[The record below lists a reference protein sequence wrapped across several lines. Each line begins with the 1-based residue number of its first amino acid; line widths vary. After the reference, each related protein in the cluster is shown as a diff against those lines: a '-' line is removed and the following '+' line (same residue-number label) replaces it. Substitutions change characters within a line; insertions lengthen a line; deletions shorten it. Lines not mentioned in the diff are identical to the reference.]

1 MKTKRNKT
9 LMIVAL
15 VSIFACGCPGG
26 FLFYAGFRQ
35 ISQAVGVVNSFEEF
49 LLDIVTGLADGG
61 WLVCPSIVIILIPF
75 FLLLLA
81 VLKKEKKDELEELA
95 PTGVSQ
101 DDPLPPPS

>member
-1 MKTKRNKT
+1 
-9 LMIVAL
+9 MIIAL

-35 ISQAVGVVNSFEEF
+35 ISQAVGAVNTFRDL
-49 LLDIVTGLADGG
+49 LLDLVTGLVNGG
-61 WLVCPSIVIILIPF
+61 WLVCPSIVIILIPI
-75 FLLLLA
+75 LLGLLA

-101 DDPLPPPS
+101 DEPLPPPS